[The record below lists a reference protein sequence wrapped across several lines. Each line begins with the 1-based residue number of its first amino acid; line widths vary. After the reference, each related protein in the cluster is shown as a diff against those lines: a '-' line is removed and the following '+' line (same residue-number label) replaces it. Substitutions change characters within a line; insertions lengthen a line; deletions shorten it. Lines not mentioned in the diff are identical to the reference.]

1 MTAGSRGGTVK
12 KEVVEAILESYYE
25 TGLPIQ
31 VATSLTQHL
40 PTSYLIKFW
49 SQNQKHKQ
57 NQNKT
62 FWLISLLLLLL
73 ILMIISHKA
82 GVKT

>member
-1 MTAGSRGGTVK
+1 MTAGSRGGTMK
-12 KEVVEAILESYYE
+12 KEVVEAILEPYYE

-31 VATSLTQHL
+31 VATSLTQYL

-49 SQNQKHKQ
+49 SQNQKQK
-57 NQNKT
+57 QNKT
-62 FWLISLLLLLL
+62 FRLISLLLLLL
-73 ILMIISHKA
+73 ILMIISDKA